1 MLKKHILFF
10 VMVCLL
16 VCGTENVIAQTK
28 TITVGGKN
36 GWPNLSVM
44 DSVEFG
50 TGRFGYESVL
60 LSNDEHRVTDD
71 TDLLISFED
80 GTVTD
85 ASGNYSVAM
94 NNLDISGKTV
104 MGNAAGLSRGKE
116 IGLRLH
122 GSKNSIFGGAG
133 LTGSFVIEFWLCPS
147 LAESGEQF
155 FSWRSSR
162 NVGAIP
168 LYQDIR
174 ASFFNNHVEWV
185 FNNIFGSGNKVE
197 SEVIITSSDSIIP
210 QKWARHQISYDDETG
225 LIEYRIDG
233 KIQAVRYVTSTQRES
248 GEVFNARLGVPAD
261 IEICTKYSGLI
272 DEICISRTSHAA
284 ITQDFYARKGGRF
297 ESMPLESS
305 GFNSTVTDLRAI
317 YSTPRETDVA
327 FYVRGGDNFY
337 EWTDEYP
344 QWISV
349 TPGEQIRGVSGKYF
363 QVAADLF
370 PDGKGMETPSVSE
383 IVLSYI
389 ETTPPLPPTTLKASA
404 GNGTV
409 DLSWAASVD
418 FSVGGYIIYYGEHP
432 GEYLGS
438 VAVEGASPIN
448 VGDVLNYRLTG
459 LKNGNIYYFAVAA
472 YSSLDERIVGVL
484 SKEVYARPLRKVK

>member
-1 MLKKHILFF
+1 M
-10 VMVCLL
+10 
-16 VCGTENVIAQTK
+16 
-28 TITVGGKN
+28 
-36 GWPNLSVM
+36 
-44 DSVEFG
+44 
-50 TGRFGYESVL
+50 
-60 LSNDEHRVTDD
+60 
-71 TDLLISFED
+71 
-80 GTVTD
+80 
-85 ASGNYSVAM
+85 
-94 NNLDISGKTV
+94 
-104 MGNAAGLSRGKE
+104 
-116 IGLRLH
+116 
-122 GSKNSIFGGAG
+122 
-133 LTGSFVIEFWLCPS
+133 
-147 LAESGEQF
+147 
-155 FSWRSSR
+155 
-162 NVGAIP
+162 
-168 LYQDIR
+168 
-174 ASFFNNHVEWV
+174 
-185 FNNIFGSGNKVE
+185 
-197 SEVIITSSDSIIP
+197 
-210 QKWARHQISYDDETG
+210 
-225 LIEYRIDG
+225 
-233 KIQAVRYVTSTQRES
+233 
-248 GEVFNARLGVPAD
+248 
-261 IEICTKYSGLI
+261 
-272 DEICISRTSHAA
+272 
-284 ITQDFYARKGGRF
+284 
-297 ESMPLESS
+297 
-305 GFNSTVTDLRAI
+305 
-317 YSTPRETDVA
+317 
-327 FYVRGGDNFY
+327 RGGDNFY